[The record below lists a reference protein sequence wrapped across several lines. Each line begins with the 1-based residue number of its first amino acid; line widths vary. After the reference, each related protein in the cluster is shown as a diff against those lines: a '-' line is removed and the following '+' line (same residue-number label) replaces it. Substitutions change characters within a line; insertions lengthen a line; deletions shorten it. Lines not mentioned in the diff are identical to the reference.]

1 MDLLKDYIRNNQENL
16 EDSKS
21 LKIKIFNYF
30 YYMLNV
36 KNIISFYTLY
46 ILHSFEIIQLISFA
60 FSHPLE
66 LNWNISE
73 KKMKYIQYIVEGC
86 RIVPLFRYIS
96 FNSFMIIFYFLFCIV
111 IVLFISLIFQILF
124 FQENSKCF
132 LYILSW
138 TVLIMPYLTIFF
150 FLPLSELFLL
160 PFKCNNNS
168 MISQEVQCYKN
179 KHLILAILGVVGEVT
194 FFLYIY
200 LLNSFY
206 YYPFIVRKSSIKLTP
221 DVDLLLMKIKLIMII
236 LYLFL
241 KNEYLFISILLFLSS
256 YLIYFNL
263 IKKIYPC
270 RYMEIFLNIRNA
282 LFFWT
287 FFILLISRICR
298 DTNFNNIIFL
308 LVLCYP
314 IIIFGFIMFYQK
326 KENQLI
332 FISPGVSDN
341 INTCLSSIKVFIDL
355 IQSFIDENKS
365 NSKYDENFNP
375 KNSILLKGIIQIHTA
390 YCLKEDCPLTNF
402 IKNEGNFSSQKQSL
416 LNYMTILFN
425 EAMRKFPNDILIRM
439 HYIQFNY
446 NQKYNLN
453 RVKTTFEEIKKLQFG
468 IQSQYI
474 LYSQEKEISKMQLND
489 ISDGN
494 EEEKEK
500 LEIELNFKTFKNLIS
515 NATKLY
521 VEFWSIFSA
530 NITNSLNTSKLYKL
544 GEKLNGYLKEINN
557 LWNNNLRYKK
567 ISFENQNIIQLYA
580 RFLREILWD
589 QQKGE
594 VVQKKI
600 NEEQYL
606 QGFNKVKDEN
616 KINMRNIDSIESQD
630 FAIYANTT
638 EKGKCN
644 IIQFSNSL
652 SYIIGYQ
659 KSELINKPLDILI
672 PSILDNN
679 HQSFVENYIKKK
691 NIVKESDKYNFIE
704 AEKKSTFITLK
715 NKMGYIIPFNAK
727 FNLYDDNDF
736 SNSYLIKAKLEMT
749 DNKSMYAFYLL
760 TKPDFSL
767 ESFSSSAIHLGFS
780 MDLLKKYVI
789 KLNLLIRSGRNK
801 SINLFERYK
810 EYVNNERI
818 ITWVFPDIIYPK
830 NENDKGI
837 DKNKDIQDLINES
850 NKKKFYLQ
858 IFEMKYKENEI
869 SGFVFKLYDTTK
881 NSYKKKE
888 KLYKKEFIPGNNR
901 QIIFDLLNLN
911 YIRTIIVKKK
921 SGLRN
926 LREKEEPLE
935 EENIEKNKG
944 SKKKSKKYLEF
955 KHKDESSEDEQT
967 QIVITKEKLL
977 ELQTRDSVG
986 IKSFINILPF
996 YGGDISLIKHRP
1008 NREKYPTGK
1017 AQEPLIKITLS
1028 RFTKRIE
1035 ARIKENPNL
1044 FKKKQKIENDE
1055 IINETNDN
1063 TIKNEYLM
1071 DNEIKQEE
1079 KKNEDIILDVD
1090 NEFGGSNSTVS
1101 LANVLNV
1108 NSLKIIK
1115 YIDFF
1120 IYIFTITILIIEFIL
1135 SYNFFSNHVERY
1147 SYFKISY
1154 RLLSDL
1160 TYIKYYVTEGICT
1173 TELNYYMMSTFNFQT
1188 EKDYLKNIQE
1198 NIKEYLAEVNDIISK
1213 FDNTKMA
1220 FSEEYINYASKTN
1233 ISIKTINNGVPAIEV
1248 HPFISAKSKL
1258 TNALFHISTSEKG
1271 IDFDDVFAY
1280 ELMVNLLNSYYL
1292 AFERIIIIMSN
1303 DFNNSTKNCGVKNIV
1318 IFSVTLFGSVVYL
1331 VIFYNLMLKLDNDRE
1346 KPINLFLTIKNSVF
1360 EELKNSAENFSNKL
1374 LNKIFGVDEEE
1385 EESQKDFQA
1394 NIKPKDINIAKFKA
1408 LNDYRLNNKKGTSF
1422 LFYFVQLLIFYSIV
1436 ILVLLLKYI
1445 NTIFYYKNTKD
1456 YIKIYNATNFAEIYV
1471 VSSID
1476 IMKQYFY
1483 NASIVNYGFN
1493 ETTQIFNFLS
1503 GFITLST
1510 FISEAIKETS
1520 KAECF
1525 LKNEYKDLFTKYY
1538 YQNSTEMFNSKDPYY
1553 AIYAADGF
1561 RTVNG
1566 QLSEYLRFL
1575 YISYFMNNKTNS
1587 SNLYASDYI
1596 NDIRWVFI
1604 DKILFSILKPWYRY
1618 MIETMDNFFCDD
1630 DYSKQSSHILVF
1642 AIMIIAISLYYW
1654 IVWKKY
1660 EEEFINSIQ
1669 RSFDLINLIP
1679 EEVKNIIVK
1688 KLNEN
1693 GG

>member
-16 EDSKS
+16 EDTKS
-21 LKIKIFNYF
+21 LKIKMFNYF

-36 KNIISFYTLY
+36 KNIISFFTLY

-73 KKMKYIQYIVEGC
+73 KKMKYIQYIVEGF

-96 FNSFMIIFYFLFCIV
+96 FNSFMIIFYFLFSIV
-111 IVLFISLIFQILF
+111 IILFISLIFQILF
-124 FQENSKCF
+124 FKENSKCF

-138 TVLIMPYLTIFF
+138 TVLIMPYLTIFL
-150 FLPLSELFLL
+150 FLPLNELFLL
-160 PFKCNNNS
+160 PFKCKNNS
-168 MISQEVQCYKN
+168 MLSQEVQCYKN
-179 KHLILAILGVVGEVT
+179 KHLILAILGVVGEII

-206 YYPFIVRKSSIKLTP
+206 YYPFVVRKTTIKLTP
-221 DVDLLLMKIKLIMII
+221 DVDLLLMKIKLVQI
-236 LYLFL
+236 LMYLFL
-241 KNEYLFISILLFLSS
+241 KNQYLSIFILLFLSL

-263 IKKIYPC
+263 NKKIYPC
-270 RYMEIFLNIRNA
+270 RNLEIFLNIRNA

-287 FFILLISRICR
+287 FFILLISRMCI

-308 LVLCYP
+308 LVLGYP
-314 IIIFGFIMFYQK
+314 LIIFGFTMFYQK
-326 KENQLI
+326 KENQLMA
-332 FISPGVSDN
+332 ISTGINDN
-341 INTCLSSIKVFIDL
+341 INTCLNSIKTFVDL

-365 NSKYDENFNP
+365 NSKYDENFSP
-375 KNSILLKGIIQIHTA
+375 KNGIMLKGIIQIHTSN
-390 YCLKEDCPLTNF
+390 CIKEDCPLTNF
-402 IKNEGNFSSQKQSL
+402 IRNEGNFSTQKQCL

-468 IQSQYI
+468 IHSQYI

-489 ISDGN
+489 INDGN

-500 LEIELNFKTFKNLIS
+500 ANIEQNFKTFKNLIS
-515 NATKLY
+515 NTTKLY

-567 ISFENQNIIQLYA
+567 INFENQNIIQLYA
-580 RFLREILWD
+580 RFLKEILWD
-589 QQKGE
+589 QQKSE
-594 VVQKKI
+594 AVQKKI

-606 QGFNKVKDEN
+606 QEFNKIKDEN

-630 FAIYANTT
+630 FVIYANTT

-652 SYIIGYQ
+652 SYVIGYQ
-659 KSELINKPLDILI
+659 KSELINKPLDLII

-679 HQSFVENYIKKK
+679 HQSLIENYIKRK
-691 NIVKESDKYNFIE
+691 NVVKDSDKYNFIE
-704 AEKKSTFITLK
+704 AEKKSSFIILK
-715 NKMGYIIPFNAK
+715 NKMGYIIPFNSK

-736 SNSYLIKAKLEMT
+736 SNSYLIKAKLETT

-767 ESFSSSAIHLGFS
+767 DSFSSSAIHLGFS

-789 KLNLLIRSGRNK
+789 KLNLLIRSGRDKNL
-801 SINLFERYK
+801 NLFEKYK
-810 EYVNNERI
+810 DYVDNERI

-830 NENDKGI
+830 NENDKGN
-837 DKNKDIQDLINES
+837 DKDKDIQDLINES

-869 SGFVFKLYDTTK
+869 SGFVFKLYDIAK

-888 KLYKKEFIPGNNR
+888 ELYKKEFIPGDNR

-926 LREKEEPLE
+926 LREIEEQIE
-935 EENIEKNKG
+935 EEDDNKKNKG
-944 SKKKSKKYLEF
+944 SKKRAKKYLEI

-996 YGGDISLIKHRP
+996 YGSDISLIKHRP

-1035 ARIKENPNL
+1035 IKIKENPNL

-1055 IINETNDN
+1055 NINEDNDN
-1063 TIKNEYLM
+1063 IIKNDYLM
-1071 DNEIKQEE
+1071 NNEIKSEE
-1079 KKNEDIILDVD
+1079 KKNDDIILDVD
-1090 NEFGGSNSTVS
+1090 NELIGNNSTVS
-1101 LANVLNV
+1101 LANILNV

-1115 YIDFF
+1115 YIDFL
-1120 IYIFTITILIIEFIL
+1120 IYIFTLAILIIEFIL

-1147 SYFKISY
+1147 TFFKYSY

-1160 TYIKYYVTEGICT
+1160 AYIKYYVTEGICA
-1173 TELNYYMMSTFNFQT
+1173 TELNYYMMSNSQT
-1188 EKDYLKNIQE
+1188 EKTYLKKTQE
-1198 NIKEYLAEVNDIISK
+1198 NIKEYLTEVNDIISK
-1213 FDNTKMA
+1213 FDNSKMT
-1220 FSEEYINYASKTN
+1220 FSQEYINYVSSTN
-1233 ISIKTINNGVPAIEV
+1233 VSIKSLNNGVPTIEV
-1248 HPFISAKSKL
+1248 HPFISAKTKL
-1258 TNALFHISTSEKG
+1258 TNALFHISTSDNG
-1271 IDFDDVFAY
+1271 IDFSDKYAY

-1292 AFERIIIIMSN
+1292 AFERIIIIMSD

-1318 IFSVTLFGSVVYL
+1318 IFSVALFGSVIYL
-1331 VIFYNLMLKLDNDRE
+1331 IIFYNLMLKLDNDRE

-1360 EELKNSAENFSNKL
+1360 EDLKTSAENFSNKL

-1422 LFYFVQLLIFYSIV
+1422 LFYFVQLLIFYGIV
-1436 ILVLLLKYI
+1436 LFILLMKYI

-1456 YIKIYNATNFAEIYV
+1456 FIKIYNATNFAEIYAI
-1471 VSSID
+1471 SAID
-1476 IMKQYFY
+1476 IMKQYFFDT
-1483 NASIVNYGFN
+1483 SITNYGFN

-1503 GFITLST
+1503 GFMTIST
-1510 FISEAIKETS
+1510 FFSETIKETS

-1525 LKNEYKDLFTKYY
+1525 LKNEYRDLFTKYY
-1538 YQNSTEMFNSKDPYY
+1538 YQNCSEMFNSKDRYY
-1553 AIYAADGF
+1553 AVYTRTGF
-1561 RTVNG
+1561 RTING
-1566 QLSEYLRFL
+1566 QLVEYLRFL
-1575 YISYFMNNKTNS
+1575 YISYFVDNKINA
-1587 SNLYASDYI
+1587 SNLYSSDYI
-1596 NDIRWVFI
+1596 NDVRWSYI
-1604 DKILFSILKPWYRY
+1604 DKILFSISKPWYRY
-1618 MIETMDNFFCDD
+1618 MIEAMDQFFCDD
-1630 DYSKQSSHILVF
+1630 DYDKQSTHILTF

-1654 IVWKKY
+1654 IAWKKY